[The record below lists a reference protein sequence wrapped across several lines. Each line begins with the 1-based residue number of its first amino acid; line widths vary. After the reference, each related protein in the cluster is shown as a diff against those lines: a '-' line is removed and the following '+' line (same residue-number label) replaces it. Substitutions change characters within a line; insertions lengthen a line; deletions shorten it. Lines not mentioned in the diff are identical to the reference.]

1 VSALR
6 WSRRYVWQP
15 ARETALEWYRDS
27 APRWSAAIAF
37 YTVFSLAPVLVVSIA
52 IASFFWDDAA
62 VRSEV
67 LRWFDDL
74 LGERGARQ
82 IEAIIDRS
90 LPEESGLRATIIGV
104 GVLLA
109 GATVV
114 FSTLRSA
121 LNAVWGVENAGSGGV
136 WGFVRGRLM
145 AATLLVG
152 LAILIV
158 ASLVASTIIT
168 GWGAALEGRLP
179 VPLPLVR
186 IGDLVAS
193 FALLGVLFAAIFKW
207 LPDVVITW
215 RDVRV
220 GASITALLFVIGKV
234 AIGYYLGHI
243 GIASAYGVAG
253 SVILLLLWVYYSA
266 MIFLLGAEAT
276 QVYARHWGSR
286 IVPAARR
293 RRGRRRRSD
302 GFVEPIEK
310 E

>member
-1 VSALR
+1 
-6 WSRRYVWQP
+6 
-15 ARETALEWYRDS
+15 
-27 APRWSAAIAF
+27 
-37 YTVFSLAPVLVVSIA
+37 
-52 IASFFWDDAA
+52 
-62 VRSEV
+62 
-67 LRWFDDL
+67 
-74 LGERGARQ
+74 
-82 IEAIIDRS
+82 
-90 LPEESGLRATIIGV
+90 
-104 GVLLA
+104 
-109 GATVV
+109 
-114 FSTLRSA
+114 
-121 LNAVWGVENAGSGGV
+121 
-136 WGFVRGRLM
+136 M